1 MSDTKAGPGHNSGDA
16 PDAYNVTADELRQ
29 MIEQIETLEGEKKDI
44 ADRILTTW
52 AEVAGKARHHLPGG
66 QILPEDRPGLY
77 KRVASICGATV
88 EAVKQAVEAAHG

>member
-1 MSDTKAGPGHNSGDA
+1 MNTD
-16 PDAYNVTADELRQ
+16 
-29 MIEQIETLEGEKKDI
+29 
-44 ADRILTTW
+44 DRIFSAW
-52 AEVAGKARHHLPGG
+52 SEVSKEACRRLPGG

>member
-44 ADRILTTW
+44 ADRIKEVY
-52 AEVAGKARHHLPGG
+52 AESKARGYDTKVMRRIVSLRKKDKDK
-66 QILPEDRPGLY
+66 LAEE
-77 KRVASICGATV
+77 
-88 EAVKQAVEAAHG
+88 EAVEGIYRAALGMA

>member
-1 MSDTKAGPGHNSGDA
+1 MLDHDQMDA
-16 PDAYNVTADELRQ
+16 FQR
-29 MIEQIETLEGEKKDI
+29 
-44 ADRILTTW
+44 DRILTTW